1 MEPEVLSF
9 TIPIE
14 SNKIVFVWNIT
25 AQLSEGEIYF
35 SLLKVF
41 SQFGPLYSLKLL
53 PNAGVAEPGY
63 YAVLKYFSSRS
74 AKKAHAA
81 CDRKSL
87 FQDSPLKVQVCSR
100 QKQFPYKS
108 LELYGH
114 KCQEVANYYLGFN
127 GWSKRIIALQ
137 NISGLD
143 CDAEEAASPQEQ
155 SKLRYLCVVEVTI
168 HGHDIHSRGVGVAE
182 ETIEKQKDCAEF
194 LSKNAKVQKFAV
206 QKALS
211 KAFQKILLIVFDSE
225 KVAVEYVSDED
236 DAVDCLTEEEL
247 QGLIQVNDFTWAPM
261 DFGEGDDEETLAN
274 LTFHEASITD
284 GD

>member
-182 ETIEKQKDCAEF
+182 ETIEKQKD
-194 LSKNAKVQKFAV
+194 
-206 QKALS
+206 
-211 KAFQKILLIVFDSE
+211 SE